1 MPVVADREERVG
13 GGGWPRGQAGV
24 PGVRMSGCQGESA
37 SHLYMHLME
46 R

>member
-1 MPVVADREERVG
+1 MVADREERVG
-13 GGGWPRGQAGV
+13 GGGRPRGQAGV

-37 SHLYMHLME
+37 SGHLYMHLME